1 MASGFSIDLTAQAED
16 DLLDGYWFYEA
27 QQVDLGNYFLDS
39 LYGDIHSLTVFAGI
53 HAKAYPGIYRTL
65 SARFPFAIYYVVNS
79 NAATVLAVLDTRQN
93 PKTIQSRLT
102 G

>member
-1 MASGFSIDLTAQAED
+1 MASGFSIALTAQAED

-27 QQVDLGNYFLDS
+27 QQADLGNYFLDS

-53 HAKAYPGIYRTL
+53 HAKAYPSIYRTL

-79 NAATVLAVLDTRQN
+79 NTATVLAVLDTRQN
-93 PKTIQSRLT
+93 PKTIQNRLT